1 MVRIRLPDTT
11 EATLNGRRWTSVDA
25 RLERLLNA
33 MVAPWGPRR
42 AGADPEAEMR
52 EARVASK
59 VLGAEIVAR
68 DPTD

>member
-33 MVAPWGPRR
+33 MVAPWGQRER
-42 AGADPEAEMR
+42 VDPEAELR

-59 VLGAEIVAR
+59 VLGAEIVER
-68 DPTD
+68 DPGG